1 MQNMNDEG
9 SSLPSLFRRRQQQQ
23 QQSSYY
29 WGTGRVGHGD
39 RRASNNNNEESA
51 GRASRPSRFKK
62 CMFMPPSVRA
72 ALVILLFP
80 TAIILLLVQ
89 VGRTL
94 GIRLFPTAS
103 LRDRRPPLDNIPK
116 SANTIKIS
124 VVIMNHGRPQVLQQ
138 STLLPTLA
146 RHDSVSEVLLLHSD
160 PESAFQVNTTL
171 ASRIHDESHLKKLK
185 DLDAVAMNEKMGL
198 ALRFHFC
205 ATSTRNDWVL
215 FLDDDMELDS
225 TAIDALLY
233 HMQKDPKRLVGHY
246 GRSLV
251 SPNIVSR
258 LMFDRSKRYD
268 TKTVYGTVEVVLT
281 KILLLERDVC
291 VKFLDRMHLMDDLV
305 AGSKP
310 LWNGE
315 DLFGNLVANRYY
327 GVPFDGPFRNLAV
340 ADLPV
345 WEANLPVS
353 NKYGVASISG
363 NLDDQRIWKVRYTT
377 PLMLDFI

>member
-1 MQNMNDEG
+1 M
-9 SSLPSLFRRRQQQQ
+9 
-23 QQSSYY
+23 
-29 WGTGRVGHGD
+29 V
-39 RRASNNNNEESA
+39 
-51 GRASRPSRFKK
+51 
-62 CMFMPPSVRA
+62 MPTSVRA

-94 GIRLFPTAS
+94 GIRLFPNES
-103 LRDRRPPLDNIPK
+103 SRGRRPPLDDIPK
-116 SANTIKIS
+116 PASSIKVS
-124 VVIMNHGRPQVLQQ
+124 VVIMNYGRPQVLQQ

-146 RHDSVSEVLLLHSD
+146 RHDSVSEVLLLHSH
-160 PESAFQVNTTL
+160 PESAFQVNATL
-171 ASRIHDESHLKKLK
+171 SSRIHDESHLKKLR
-185 DLDAVAMNEKMGL
+185 DLDAVAMNDKMGL

-233 HMQKDPKRLVGHY
+233 HMEKDPKRLVGHY

-251 SPNIVSR
+251 SPNIMSR

-281 KILLLERDVC
+281 KILLLEREVC